1 MKKLRSRKG
10 FTLVEL
16 VVTVA
21 ILTIVLGMGTG
32 AFVMV
37 MQNYGTASST
47 GQEQEK
53 ASQLE
58 SYIVRSARAA
68 KDLKFID
75 VSSGVTVPSDEGDY
89 IFSEGGSSVVES
101 YDYTIYEGETSPKK
115 SPSMTVSGVKR
126 LTVSLKRQKTN
137 PSDAASE
144 KKFLYLEYKIEMLK
158 GYTIESSIVMNNLK
172 DTYPVATGSMVDN
185 IESFVVCEYN
195 ETSGISIP
203 NKAILFVQ

>member
-37 MQNYGTASST
+37 LQNYGTASST
-47 GQEQEK
+47 EQEQEK

-58 SYIVRSARAA
+58 DYIIRSARTA
-68 KDLKFID
+68 KDVKFLD
-75 VSSGVTVPSDEGDY
+75 SGSGATIPSDEGDY
-89 IFSEGGSSVVES
+89 IFSKGGSSVVES
-101 YDYTIYEGETSPKK
+101 YDYNIPEGETSLKK
-115 SPSMTVSGVKR
+115 SPSMTVSGVRK

-137 PSDAASE
+137 PSDATSE
-144 KKFLYLEYKIEMLK
+144 KKFLFLEYKIEMLN
-158 GYTIESSIVMNNLK
+158 GYTVESSIVMNNLN

-195 ETSGISIP
+195 ETSGVSVSD
-203 NKAILFVQ
+203 KAILFV